1 MNEQLILSRKSISN
15 LLVPFPT
22 ILVTQNRKG
31 TINAATMSY
40 VSAIH
45 WDPPSIILSVGTSR
59 KTSQNLEE
67 NSSFT
72 ICIMKNDS
80 KSKKIAIRAG
90 TASGNQEN
98 KLRKLISL
106 MIKVIR

>member
-1 MNEQLILSRKSISN
+1 MNEQLVPSRKSISD
-15 LLVPFPT
+15 LFVPFPT

-31 TINAATMSY
+31 IINAASMSY

-45 WDPPSIILSVGTSR
+45 WDPPSIMLSVGGSL

-67 NSSFT
+67 NPIFT

-80 KSKKIAIRAG
+80 KSKRIANRAG

-98 KLRKLISL
+98 KFEK
-106 MIKVIR
+106 K